1 MFCPLEIMEE
11 EIYMSGVGL
20 QLWILPR
27 RHWLLL
33 VKEEFEGHDGQME
46 VEKQEER
53 GELGLDPYW
62 TQR

>member
-33 VKEEFEGHDGQME
+33 VKEEFDGQME
-46 VEKQEER
+46 VEKQEKR
-53 GELGLDPYW
+53 GVLSLDPYL